1 MYSPFAIERLH
12 VEMERSAMLI
22 EDLRAIRDEMRIQK
36 FPLKKDGRSREP
48 FDWWKCPELDD
59 SEPE

>member
-22 EDLRAIRDEMRIQK
+22 EDLRAMRDEMRVQK
-36 FPLKKDGRSREP
+36 ISRRTNDRGREP
-48 FDWWKCPELDD
+48 FDWWKCPEVDD
-59 SEPE
+59 TEPE